1 MGKVIVVGATER
13 HFLTESENI
22 TIMGQTKAL
31 TTGGTDMGENEI
43 IELIQRIP
51 ELKEIGQSYITFK
64 YVELFVIPIAVF
76 CIFGGLVLLIIWAFK
91 KFNP

>member
-1 MGKVIVVGATER
+1 
-13 HFLTESENI
+13 
-22 TIMGQTKAL
+22 
-31 TTGGTDMGENEI
+31 MGENEI

-76 CIFGGLVLLIIWAFK
+76 CIFGGLTLLIMWAFK